1 VPLVEINASPS
12 TLLERERS
20 EVLRAV
26 NTAVSEALSAA
37 PDASWSIWRDL
48 DESAYVVGGVDAPHH
63 AGPLPPVVHVY
74 ARRSAEEWEVI
85 VDAIERVLRE
95 LLDLD
100 DAAILVTTQPFRA

>member
-1 VPLVEINASPS
+1 VPLIEINASPT
-12 TLLERERS
+12 TLGARTPS

-26 NTAVSEALSAA
+26 NAAVAQALSAA
-37 PDASWSIWRDL
+37 PDAAWSIWREL
-48 DESAYVVGGVDAPHH
+48 DDDGYVIGAAHEPRH

-74 ARRSAEEWEVI
+74 ARRTPEEWALI

-100 DAAILVTTQPFRA
+100 DAAVLVTTQPFRA